1 MEAGGMLADRY
12 RLLAP
17 VARGAQGTVWRAA
30 DTCQGEDVAVKV
42 IGGAD
47 VESLLRLVCEQSVRI
62 GHPHVLAPVDWFV
75 RDGEA
80 WLVLPLVRG
89 GTLAGLLAD
98 YGELPPAV
106 GLLLAE
112 QILDALVAVHAAGL
126 VHRDV
131 KPSNILLAATGAA
144 RPHAYLSDFGV
155 ARVLPHLQ
163 LTAPAFVAGTPDYLA
178 PEIRAGAASSPAQ
191 DVYAA
196 GLVLRALGAP
206 PALLTAMTAE
216 RPEHRPTA
224 AAAREA
230 VTSARAALGAEH
242 WPVQWQDEPF
252 LVPDQ
257 LGDAVPDRT
266 GATVPDRTGDAPRP
280 ATGRFSR
287 RRRARAAL
295 AVGAVLLASLVTTVV
310 LNSGGPGSPA
320 APEGDR
326 SSAPPAR
333 TVPAD
338 AERGIADP
346 EGPTALSSCPA
357 GREYDVAFSPDG
369 YILMCSHVPGTRR
382 YEWQP
387 RTPED

>member
-17 VARGAQGTVWRAA
+17 IARGAQGTVWRAV
-30 DTCQGEDVAVKV
+30 DTRHGKDVAVKV
-42 IGGAD
+42 TGGAD

-75 RDGEA
+75 RDSEA

-131 KPSNILLAATGAA
+131 KPSNILLTATGAA
-144 RPHAYLSDFGV
+144 RPHAYLSDFGI

-163 LTAPAFVAGTPDYLA
+163 LTAPAYIAGTPDYLA
-178 PEIRAGAASSPAQ
+178 PEIRAGADSSPAQ
-191 DVYAA
+191 DIYAA

-206 PALLTAMTAE
+206 PTLLAAMTAE

-224 AAAREA
+224 AAALDA
-230 VTSARAALGAEH
+230 ITAARIAHGTEH
-242 WPVQWQDEPF
+242 WPLQWQDEPF
-252 LVPDQ
+252 LIADQ
-257 LGDAVPDRT
+257 LGDAPLTVTDRF
-266 GATVPDRTGDAPRP
+266 PP
-280 ATGRFSR
+280 R
-287 RRRARAAL
+287 RRLWAAL
-295 AVGAVLLASLVTTVV
+295 GVSAALLAGLATTAA
-310 LNSGGPGSPA
+310 LTSGSPDQPTA
-320 APEGDR
+320 
-326 SSAPPAR
+326 PAR

-338 AERGIADP
+338 AERGPADP
-346 EGPTALSSCPA
+346 EGPTAFSACPA
-357 GREYDVAFSPDG
+357 DQEYSVAFSPEA
-369 YILMCSHVPGTRR
+369 YALVCTHIPGARR
-382 YEWQP
+382 YAWQP
-387 RTPED
+387 ITPED

>member
-17 VARGAQGTVWRAA
+17 IARGAQGTVWRAV
-30 DTCQGEDVAVKV
+30 DTRRGEDVAVKV
-42 IGGAD
+42 TGGAD
-47 VESLLRLVCEQSVRI
+47 IEALLRLVCEQSVRI
-62 GHPHVLAPVDWFV
+62 GHPHVLAPADWFV

-112 QILDALVAVHAAGL
+112 QLLDALVAVHAAGL

-131 KPSNILLAATGAA
+131 KPSNVLLAATGAA
-144 RPHAYLSDFGV
+144 RPHAYLGDFGI

-163 LTAPAFVAGTPDYLA
+163 LTAPAFVPGTPDYLA
-178 PEIRAGAASSPAQ
+178 PEIRAGADSSPAQ

-224 AAAREA
+224 AAARDA
-230 VTSARAALGAEH
+230 IAAARGALGAEN
-242 WPVQWQDEPF
+242 WPLQWQDETF
-252 LVPDQ
+252 IVPDQ
-257 LGDAVPDRT
+257 LGDAPLPAADR
-266 GATVPDRTGDAPRP
+266 P
-280 ATGRFSR
+280 SHR
-287 RRRARAAL
+287 RRPWTAL
-295 AVGAVLLASLVTTVV
+295 AVGAALLAGLATTAV
-310 LNSGGPGSPA
+310 LISGDPGGPDTPGGSSPSG
-320 APEGDR
+320 APTR
-326 SSAPPAR
+326 TAPTR

-338 AERGIADP
+338 AERGPADP
-346 EGPTALSSCPA
+346 EGPAAFSSCPA
-357 GREYDVAFSPDG
+357 DQEYVVAFSPEG
-369 YILMCSHVPGTRR
+369 YALSCAHVPGTRR
-382 YEWQP
+382 YEWRP
-387 RTPED
+387 ITPED

>member
-1 MEAGGMLADRY
+1 MLADRY

-17 VARGAQGTVWRAA
+17 IARGAQGTVWRAV
-30 DTCQGEDVAVKV
+30 DTCHGKDVAVKV
-42 IGGAD
+42 TGSAD
-47 VESLLRLVCEQSVRI
+47 VESLLRLVCEQSVRL

-144 RPHAYLSDFGV
+144 RPHAYLSDFGI

-163 LTAPAFVAGTPDYLA
+163 LTAPAFIAGTPDYLA
-178 PEIRAGAASSPAQ
+178 PEIRAGADSSPAQ
-191 DVYAA
+191 DIYAA

-206 PALLTAMTAE
+206 PALLAAMTAE

-224 AAAREA
+224 VAALDAITAAR
-230 VTSARAALGAEH
+230 VALGAEH
-242 WPVQWQDEPF
+242 WPLQWQDEPF
-252 LVPDQ
+252 LVADQ
-257 LGDAVPDRT
+257 LGDAPLPSLDRS
-266 GATVPDRTGDAPRP
+266 
-280 ATGRFSR
+280 SR
-287 RRRARAAL
+287 RRRSWAAPGVGATFLAGLATIAAL
-295 AVGAVLLASLVTTVV
+295 T
-310 LNSGGPGSPA
+310 SGNPDQPA
-320 APEGDR
+320 APGESR
-326 SSAPPAR
+326 PPTAPARTAPVR

-338 AERGIADP
+338 AERGPADP
-346 EGPTALSSCPA
+346 EGPSAFSTCSADK
-357 GREYDVAFSPDG
+357 EYGVAFSPEA
-369 YILMCSHVPGTRR
+369 YALVCTHIPGTRR

-387 RTPED
+387 ITPED